1 MKHRCS
7 NHGRRTCSILRDGKD
22 YILVTNEDYPT
33 AVAAKTLQEAEQKLA
48 DKTGCFVYN
57 PGA

>member
-1 MKHRCS
+1 M
-7 NHGRRTCSILRDGKD
+7 RRTYSVLRDGDD

-33 AVAAKTLQEAEQKLA
+33 AVTAMTLKEAEQKLA

-57 PGA
+57 PGN